1 MKRQRNAIVIQL
13 ADGELGRR
21 QREAIEDFARMH
33 LQWRD
38 DEARKLLEEA
48 CPETTRDL
56 IPAQHAAT
64 VTAVLRSTLLRRVGA
79 DHLDEPVSEK
89 RTK

>member
-1 MKRQRNAIVIQL
+1 MKRSRNAIVIQL
-13 ADGELGRR
+13 ADGELGRQ

-38 DEARKLLEEA
+38 DEARKLLDRA
-48 CPETTRDL
+48 CPDINRDL

-79 DHLDEPVSEK
+79 EHLDEPVSDK